1 MMSQPGDF
9 PNNNVRLGHF
19 SCMRVTIEKAGINGE
34 GIAYLEQKPVFI
46 DGALPT
52 EVVEIELTQSLP
64 TYHRGKVLRRISDH
78 PQRLVP
84 PCPVQAE
91 CGGCALMIADEK
103 LQHAL
108 KLEHLK
114 QSLRKYVGRLDFRL
128 IKPLVANPQPLG
140 YRNQFK
146 LPVQNE
152 EGRLVAGL
160 YAQGSNRLVKA
171 KQCLVHD
178 PGLEVLKPKILR
190 LLERH
195 GEGAFDFATQRGI
208 RTLVLRGFDG
218 RYQLT
223 LVIGKQRIED
233 ELIEDLLN
241 IPGIVSVYVSVNTLR
256 QTHDVFGRYAVHR
269 GGEKT
274 LPVDLGGLRFELSPL
289 AFFQLNRHQ
298 ANAIFTHVASL
309 IKPTDVVVD
318 AYCGVGAMS
327 LFMAKTGAKVIGVEI
342 NPDAIH
348 SAKANARRNELPNA
362 TFIHGDAQD
371 LLTPLSSKE
380 KVSVL
385 VVDPPRSGLSDGML
399 AAIQKAKIK
408 TLIYVSCNPSTLA
421 KNLGVLQS
429 QYAIQSIT
437 PYDMFTQT
445 PLLEAVVH
453 LTLK

>member
-1 MMSQPGDF
+1 MMFRLGDS
-9 PNNNVRLGHF
+9 PNNNVRYGHF

-34 GIAYLEQKPVFI
+34 GIAYLDQKPVFI

-52 EVVEIELTQSLP
+52 EVVEIELTQSNP
-64 TYHRGKVLRRISDH
+64 TYHRAKIVRRVSDH
-78 PQRLVP
+78 PQRIVP

-91 CGGCALMIADEK
+91 CGGCALMIADVS

-114 QSLRKYVGRLDFRL
+114 QSLRKYVGRLDFRV
-128 IKPLVANPQPLG
+128 IQPLVVNPQPLG

-146 LPVQNE
+146 LPVQFE

-178 PGLEVLKPKILR
+178 PGLEAIKPKILR

-195 GEGAFDFATQRGI
+195 GEKAFDFGTQRGI

-223 LVIGKQRIED
+223 LVIGKQRIDD
-233 ELIEDLLN
+233 ELVEDLLN
-241 IPGIVSVYVSVNTLR
+241 VPGIVSVYVSVNTVR

-274 LPVDLGGLRFELSPL
+274 LPVEMEGLRFELSPL

-298 ANAIFTHVASL
+298 AKAIFTQVASL
-309 IKPTDVVVD
+309 ITPHDVVVD

-327 LFMAKTGAKVIGVEI
+327 LVMAKTQAKVIGLEI
-342 NPDAIH
+342 NRDAVS
-348 SAKANARRNELPNA
+348 SAKANAALNGLPNA
-362 TFIHGDAQD
+362 TFLCGDASE
-371 LLTPLSSKE
+371 LLAPIVAKE
-380 KVSVL
+380 NVSVL
-385 VVDPPRSGLSDGML
+385 VVDPPRSGLSDAFMEVLG
-399 AAIQKAKIK
+399 KAKIP

-429 QYAIQSIT
+429 LYTIRSIT

>member
-1 MMSQPGDF
+1 
-9 PNNNVRLGHF
+9 
-19 SCMRVTIEKAGINGE
+19 MRVTIEKAGINGE
-34 GIAYLEQKPVFI
+34 GIAYLDQKPVFI

-64 TYHRGKVLRRISDH
+64 TYHRGKVLRRVSDH
-78 PQRLVP
+78 PQRVIP

-108 KLEHLK
+108 KLEHFK

-128 IKPLVANPQPLG
+128 IRPLVANPQPLG

-146 LPVQNE
+146 LPVQTE

-195 GEGAFDFATQRGI
+195 GEKAFDFATQRGI

-223 LVIGKQRIED
+223 LVIGKQRIEN

-241 IPGIVSVYVSVNTLR
+241 VPGIVSVYVSVNTLR

-274 LPVDLGGLRFELSPL
+274 LPVDLDGLRFELNPL

-298 ANAIFTHVASL
+298 AKAIFAHVSSL
-309 IKPTDVVVD
+309 IKPSDVVVD

-362 TFIHGDAQD
+362 SFIG
-371 LLTPLSSKE
+371 
-380 KVSVL
+380 
-385 VVDPPRSGLSDGML
+385 
-399 AAIQKAKIK
+399 
-408 TLIYVSCNPSTLA
+408 
-421 KNLGVLQS
+421 
-429 QYAIQSIT
+429 
-437 PYDMFTQT
+437 FTGT
-445 PLLEAVVH
+445 
-453 LTLK
+453 

>member
-1 MMSQPGDF
+1 M
-9 PNNNVRLGHF
+9 
-19 SCMRVTIEKAGINGE
+19 MRVTIERAGINGE
-34 GIAYLEQKPVFI
+34 GIAYLDQKPVFI
-46 DGALPT
+46 DGVLPT
-52 EVVEIELTQSLP
+52 EVVEIELTQSTP
-64 TYHRGKVLRRISDH
+64 TYHRAKVLRRLSDH
-78 PQRLVP
+78 PKRIVA

-91 CGGCALMIADEK
+91 CGGCALMIAD
-103 LQHAL
+103 LDTQHAL

-128 IKPLVANPQPLG
+128 IQPLVANPQPLG

-146 LPVQNE
+146 LPVQTE

-178 PGLEVLKPKILR
+178 PGLETLKPKILR
-190 LLERH
+190 ILERH
-195 GEGAFDFATQRGI
+195 GEKAFDFATQRGI

-218 RYQLT
+218 QYQLT
-223 LVIGKQRIED
+223 LVIGKQRID
-233 ELIEDLLN
+233 EALVDDLLKL
-241 IPGIVSVYVSVNTLR
+241 PGLTSVYISVNTVR

-269 GGEKT
+269 GGSKT
-274 LPVDLGGLRFELSPL
+274 LPVTLNGLRFELSPL

-298 ANAIFTHVASL
+298 ASAIFAQVASL
-309 IKPTDVVVD
+309 VSATDVVVD

-327 LFMAKTGAKVIGVEI
+327 LMMAKGGAKVIGVEI
-342 NPDAIH
+342 NPDAVA
-348 SAKANARRNELPNA
+348 SAKANAALNAIPNVS
-362 TFIHGDAQD
+362 FIQGDATD
-371 LLTPLSSKE
+371 LLTPLVQRE

-385 VVDPPRSGLSDGML
+385 VVDPPRSGLLEGML
-399 AAIQKAKIK
+399 EAIQKAKIP

-429 QYAIQSIT
+429 LYTIRSIT
-437 PYDMFTQT
+437 PYDMFSQT

>member
-1 MMSQPGDF
+1 
-9 PNNNVRLGHF
+9 
-19 SCMRVTIEKAGINGE
+19 
-34 GIAYLEQKPVFI
+34 
-46 DGALPT
+46 
-52 EVVEIELTQSLP
+52 
-64 TYHRGKVLRRISDH
+64 
-78 PQRLVP
+78 
-84 PCPVQAE
+84 
-91 CGGCALMIADEK
+91 MIADEK

-114 QSLRKYVGRLDFRL
+114 HSVRKYVGRLDFRL
-128 IKPLVANPQPLG
+128 MQPLVANPQPLG

-233 ELIEDLLN
+233 ELIEDLVN

-309 IKPTDVVVD
+309 IKATDVVVD

-327 LFMAKTGAKVIGVEI
+327 LFMAKTGARVIGVEI

-362 TFIHGDAQD
+362 TFIHGDSQD
-371 LLTPLSSKE
+371 LLTPLLSKE

-385 VVDPPRSGLSDGML
+385 VVDPPLSGLSDGML
-399 AAIQKAKIK
+399 ASIQKAKIK

>member
-1 MMSQPGDF
+1 
-9 PNNNVRLGHF
+9 
-19 SCMRVTIEKAGINGE
+19 MRVTIEKAGINGE
-34 GIAYLEQKPVFI
+34 GIAYLDQKPVFI
-46 DGALPT
+46 DGALPSET
-52 EVVEIELTQSLP
+52 VEIELTQSLP

-78 PQRLVP
+78 PQRLLP

-91 CGGCALMIADEK
+91 CGGCALMIAEVD

-114 QSLRKYVGRLDFRL
+114 QSLRKYVGRFDFKR
-128 IKPLVANPQPLG
+128 IRPLVVNPQPLG

-146 LPVQNE
+146 LPVQTE
-152 EGRLVAGL
+152 DGRLVAGL
-160 YAQGSNRLVKA
+160 YAQGTNRLVKA

-195 GEGAFDFATQRGI
+195 GETAFDFGTQRGI

-223 LVIGKQRIED
+223 LVIGKQRIEE
-233 ELIEDLLN
+233 ELVEDLLML
-241 IPGIVSVYVSVNTLR
+241 PGLVSVYVSVNTLR

-274 LPVDLGGLRFELSPL
+274 LPVDLDGLRFALSPL
-289 AFFQLNRHQ
+289 AFFQLNRFQ
-298 ANAIFTHVASL
+298 AKAIFAQVSSL
-309 IKPTDVVVD
+309 ITLSDVVVD

-327 LFMAKTGAKVIGVEI
+327 LFMAKTKAKVIGLDI
-342 NPDAIH
+342 NKEAIL
-348 SAKANARRNELPNA
+348 SAKANAQLNGLPNA
-362 TFIHGDAQD
+362 TFIHGDAQAV
-371 LLTPLSSKE
+371 LPPIVAQE
-380 KVSVL
+380 KVTVL
-385 VVDPPRSGLSDGML
+385 VVDPPRSGLSEGML
-399 AAIQKAKIK
+399 EAILQGKIK

-429 QYAIQSIT
+429 RYAIESMT

-453 LTLK
+453 LTLKNGS

>member
-1 MMSQPGDF
+1 M
-9 PNNNVRLGHF
+9 
-19 SCMRVTIEKAGINGE
+19 MRVTIEKAGINGE
-34 GIAYLEQKPVFI
+34 GIAYLDQKPIFI
-46 DGALPT
+46 DGVLPT
-52 EVVEIELTQSLP
+52 EVVEIELTQSTP

-78 PQRLVP
+78 PKRIVP

-91 CGGCALMIADEK
+91 CGGCALMIAEIEI
-103 LQHAL
+103 QHAL

-128 IKPLVANPQPLG
+128 IKPLVVNPQPLG

-146 LPVQNE
+146 LPVQTE
-152 EGRLVAGL
+152 DGHLVAGL

-178 PGLEVLKPKILR
+178 PGLETLKPKILR
-190 LLERH
+190 ILERH
-195 GEGAFDFATQRGI
+195 GETAFDFTSQRGI

-218 RYQLT
+218 QYQLT
-223 LVIGKQRIED
+223 LVIGKERVD
-233 ELIEDLLN
+233 DALVEDLLN
-241 IPGIVSVYVSVNTLR
+241 LPGLTSVYISVNTVR

-269 GGEKT
+269 GGAKT
-274 LPVDLGGLRFELSPL
+274 LPVELNGLRFELSPM

-298 ANAIFTHVASL
+298 ASAIFTQVTSL
-309 IKPTDVVVD
+309 ITERDVVVD

-327 LFMAKTGAKVIGVEI
+327 LMMAKTGAKVIGVEI
-342 NPDAIH
+342 NPEAIA
-348 SAKANARRNELPNA
+348 SAKANATLNA
-362 TFIHGDAQD
+362 IQNARFVLGDAQD
-371 LLTPLSSKE
+371 VLTPILSHE

-385 VVDPPRSGLSDGML
+385 VVDPPRSGLSEGML
-399 AAIQKAKIK
+399 EAIQKAKIP

-429 QYAIQSIT
+429 LYTLRSIT

-453 LTLK
+453 LTLKTNGS

>member
-1 MMSQPGDF
+1 M
-9 PNNNVRLGHF
+9 
-19 SCMRVTIEKAGINGE
+19 MRVTIEKAGINGE
-34 GIAYLEQKPVFI
+34 GIAYLDQKPVFI

-52 EVVEIELTQSLP
+52 EVVEIELTQSNP
-64 TYHRGKVLRRISDH
+64 TYHRAKVLRRISDH
-78 PQRLVP
+78 PQRVIP

-91 CGGCALMIADEK
+91 CGGCALMIAQVE

-128 IKPLVANPQPLG
+128 IQPLVANPQPLG

-146 LPVQNE
+146 LPVQLE

-178 PGLEVLKPKILR
+178 AGLEVLKPKILR

-195 GEGAFDFATQRGI
+195 GETAFDFSTQRGI

-218 RYQLT
+218 QYQLT
-223 LVIGKQRIED
+223 LVIGKQRLEE
-233 ELIEDLLN
+233 ELVADLLQL
-241 IPGIVSVYVSVNTLR
+241 PGLVSVYVSVNTVR

-269 GGEKT
+269 GGIKT
-274 LPVDLGGLRFELSPL
+274 LPVDLSGLRFDLSPL

-298 ANAIFTHVASL
+298 ASAIFTHVASL
-309 IKPTDVVVD
+309 VSPSDVVVD

-327 LFMAKTGAKVIGVEI
+327 LFMAKTGAKVIGLDI
-342 NPDAIH
+342 NKDAIQ
-348 SAKANARRNELPNA
+348 SAKANAQLNGLPNA
-362 TFIHGDAQD
+362 SFNHGDAQA
-371 LLTPLSSKE
+371 LLPPLLATT

-385 VVDPPRSGLSDGML
+385 VVDPPRSGLSEGMVE
-399 AAIQKAKIK
+399 AILKAKIK

-429 QYAIQSIT
+429 HYAIQSIT